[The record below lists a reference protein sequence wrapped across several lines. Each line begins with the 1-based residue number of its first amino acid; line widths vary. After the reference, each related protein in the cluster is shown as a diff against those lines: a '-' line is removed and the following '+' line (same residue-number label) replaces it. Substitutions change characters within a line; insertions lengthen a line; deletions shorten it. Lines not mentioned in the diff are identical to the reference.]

1 MQAIKSKRKV
11 DFKYL
16 QGGANIF
23 SRVRQKF
30 RGKHNLMNTSNL
42 EYICII
48 FSEKSIEIEACFG
61 EKKIG

>member
-30 RGKHNLMNTSNL
+30 RGKHNLMNTLNL
-42 EYICII
+42 KYISII
-48 FSEKSIEIEACFG
+48 FLRKA
-61 EKKIG
+61 